1 MKHGSLRIGATTY
14 HYVEE
19 GRGRPLLLLHGNT
32 GSSLWYERVMEMP
45 GWRCVAPDLPN
56 FGRSSALA
64 APISV
69 EAYADAL
76 ADFITAMK
84 IEGAVLVG
92 HSMGGS
98 VALALAARRGKL
110 LGGLVLVDS
119 SAPSGLKTAESHYP
133 ALEAMRTN
141 RPVLSLALGAVV
153 PTLKDGAFFE
163 RLVDEAMLMAPPAW
177 IGNADALGRLD
188 CGDKLRDFDKPVL
201 VVWGRKDVLVT
212 EAMARETA
220 AAFPRARLEIIEEVG
235 HSLIVEDPAAFKT
248 LLAEFLVST

>member
-1 MKHGSLRIGATTY
+1 MKDGTLRIGATTF
-14 HYVEE
+14 HYIEE
-19 GRGRPLLLLHGNT
+19 GKGRPLVLLHGNT
-32 GSSLWYERVMEMP
+32 GSSLWYERVMELP
-45 GWRCVAPDLPN
+45 GFRCIAPDLPN
-56 FGRSSALA
+56 FGRSSPLEG
-64 APISV
+64 PISI

-76 ADFITAMK
+76 AGFITAMK

-98 VALALAARRGKL
+98 VALSLAARRGEL

-141 RPVLSLALGAVV
+141 RPILSLALRAVV
-153 PTLKDGAFFE
+153 PTLNDDAFFGC
-163 RLVDEAMLMAPPAW
+163 LVDEALLMAPPAW
-177 IGNADALGRLD
+177 IGNAEALGRLD

-220 AAFPRARLEIIEEVG
+220 AAFPRARLEILEEVG
-235 HSLIVEDPAAFKT
+235 HSLIVEDPAAFKA
-248 LLAEFLVST
+248 LLAEFLASR